1 MIADHHEPTSF
12 GYMFGTFYS
21 TLEIPVKEG
30 VDNWLLEGV
39 IESEADQ
46 WFAGSGHGID
56 VEIDG
61 KNPAR

>member
-1 MIADHHEPTSF
+1 
-12 GYMFGTFYS
+12 MFS
-21 TLEIPVKEG
+21 TVYFAFEVQIKEW

-46 WFAGSGHGID
+46 WFAGAGHGID